1 MRCYKEL
8 YGADADGNRG
18 QWIYECELEPSDS
31 DEIVRQIED
40 YLKDNGINHKDDY
53 PDGIEV
59 TLFNP
64 YTDDDVQFT
73 VDIKDYL

>member
-18 QWIYECELEPSDS
+18 QWIYEYELEPSDS
-31 DEIVRQIED
+31 DEIVRQIEY

-64 YTDDDVQFT
+64 YTDDNVQFT

>member
-31 DEIVRQIED
+31 DEIVRQIEY

-53 PDGIEV
+53 PYGIEV